1 MDPLFRQRIVGTL
14 VLVALGVVFWPLI
27 FVTPET
33 REPIVLQPMSQRPAI
48 DQTPIPEPESYEP
61 AVAPNLPEPP
71 KNPPSVQEAADTQT
85 QTDAEGGALAA
96 LPASDSVAAPQ
107 PRVAPPSEDP
117 LIDEQGLAIFYVL
130 QVATVGSAARANEL
144 VEGLQARGYKA
155 FSTRYV
161 RVDDELF
168 RIQIGPNAERA
179 PLTRIKPEIDVV
191 LKVDSQILRY
201 EQ

>member
-1 MDPLFRQRIVGTL
+1 VDPLFGQRVVGTV

-48 DQTPIPEPESYEP
+48 DQTPIPEPESYES

>member
-1 MDPLFRQRIVGTL
+1 MDPLFGQRVVGTL

-168 RIQIGPNAERA
+168 RIQIVPNAERA

>member
-1 MDPLFRQRIVGTL
+1 VEPLLRQRLVGTL
-14 VLVALGVVFWPLI
+14 VLVALGIVFWPLI
-27 FVTPET
+27 FVTPEP

-48 DQTPIPEPESYEP
+48 DQTPIPEPESYES
-61 AVAPNLPEPP
+61 AVAPKLPEPP
-71 KNPPSVQEAADTQT
+71 KNPPPVQEAADIQT
-85 QTDAEGGALAA
+85 QTDAEGSTLAA
-96 LPASDSVAAPQ
+96 LPDSDSVAAPQ
-107 PRVAPPSEDP
+107 PRVAPPAEDP
-117 LIDEQGLAIFYVL
+117 LVDEQGLAIFYVL
-130 QVATVGSAARANEL
+130 QVATVGSASRANEL
-144 VEGLQARGYKA
+144 VEGLQAQGYKT

-179 PLTRIKPEIDVV
+179 PLMRIKPEVDAV

>member
-1 MDPLFRQRIVGTL
+1 MDPLFRQRLVGAL

-33 REPIVLQPMSQRPAI
+33 REPIVLQPMSQRPAV

-61 AVAPNLPEPP
+61 AVATQLPEPP
-71 KNPPSVQEAADTQT
+71 KNPPQVQEAADIQT
-85 QTDAEGGALAA
+85 RTDAEGTSLAD
-96 LPASDSVAAPQ
+96 LPENDSVALPQ
-107 PRVAPPSEDP
+107 PRVAPPPEDP
-117 LIDEQGLAIFYVL
+117 LVDEQGLAIFYVL
-130 QVATVGSAARANEL
+130 QVATVGSASRAKEL

-168 RIQIGPNAERA
+168 RVQIGPNAERA
-179 PLTRIKPEIDVV
+179 ALMRIKPEIDAV

>member
-1 MDPLFRQRIVGTL
+1 VDPLFGQRVVGTL

>member
-1 MDPLFRQRIVGTL
+1 MAP
-14 VLVALGVVFWPLI
+14 GVVFWPLI

-33 REPIVLQPMSQRPAI
+33 REPIVLQPMSQRPAV
-48 DQTPIPEPESYEP
+48 DQTPIPEPESYESV
-61 AVAPNLPEPP
+61 VAPNLPEPP
-71 KNPPSVQEAADTQT
+71 KNPPPVQEAADTQT

-96 LPASDSVAAPQ
+96 LLASDSVAAPQ

-155 FSTRYV
+155 FSTRYD

-168 RIQIGPNAERA
+168 RVQIGPNAERA
-179 PLTRIKPEIDVV
+179 PLMLIKPEIDVV

>member
-1 MDPLFRQRIVGTL
+1 MDPLFGQRVVGTL
-14 VLVALGVVFWPLI
+14 VLVALGIVFWPLI

-48 DQTPIPEPESYEP
+48 DQTPIPEPESYES

>member
-48 DQTPIPEPESYEP
+48 DQTPIPEPESYES
-61 AVAPNLPEPP
+61 AVAPNLPELP
-71 KNPPSVQEAADTQT
+71 KNPPPVQETADTQT
-85 QTDAEGGALAA
+85 QTDAEGSALAA

-107 PRVAPPSEDP
+107 PRVAPPFEDP

-130 QVATVGSAARANEL
+130 QIATVGSAARANEL

-155 FSTRYV
+155 FSTRYD

-168 RIQIGPNAERA
+168 RVQIGPNAERA
-179 PLTRIKPEIDVV
+179 PLMLIKPEIDVV

>member
-1 MDPLFRQRIVGTL
+1 MDPLFGQRVVGTL

-48 DQTPIPEPESYEP
+48 DQTPIPEPESYESS
-61 AVAPNLPEPP
+61 VAPKLPEPP
-71 KNPPSVQEAADTQT
+71 KNLPPVQEAADVQT
-85 QTDAEGGALAA
+85 QTDAQADSLAQ
-96 LPASDSVAAPQ
+96 LPDSDSVAAPQ
-107 PRVAPPSEDP
+107 PRVAPPYEDP

>member
-1 MDPLFRQRIVGTL
+1 MDPLFGQRVVGTL

-48 DQTPIPEPESYEP
+48 DQTPIPEPESYES

-71 KNPPSVQEAADTQT
+71 KNPPPVQEAADTQT
-85 QTDAEGGALAA
+85 QTDAEGVALAA

-107 PRVAPPSEDP
+107 PRVAPPFEDP

>member
-1 MDPLFRQRIVGTL
+1 MDPLFRQRLVGTL
-14 VLVALGVVFWPLI
+14 VLVALGIVFWPLI

-107 PRVAPPSEDP
+107 PRVAPPSEDS

>member
-1 MDPLFRQRIVGTL
+1 MDPLVRQRLVGTL

-48 DQTPIPEPESYEP
+48 DQTPIPEPESYESS
-61 AVAPNLPEPP
+61 VAPQLPERPE
-71 KNPPSVQEAADTQT
+71 NPPPVQEAADIQT
-85 QTDAEGGALAA
+85 QTDADGGALAA
-96 LPASDSVAAPQ
+96 LPDSDSVAAPQ

-130 QVATVGSAARANEL
+130 QVATVGSASRANEL
-144 VEGLQARGYKA
+144 VQGLQARGYKA
-155 FSTRYV
+155 FSTQYV

-168 RIQIGPNAERA
+168 RVQIGPNAERA
-179 PLTRIKPEIDVV
+179 PLMRIKTEVDAV

>member
-85 QTDAEGGALAA
+85 QTDAEGSALAA

-107 PRVAPPSEDP
+107 PRVAPPFEDP

-130 QVATVGSAARANEL
+130 QIATVGSAARANEL